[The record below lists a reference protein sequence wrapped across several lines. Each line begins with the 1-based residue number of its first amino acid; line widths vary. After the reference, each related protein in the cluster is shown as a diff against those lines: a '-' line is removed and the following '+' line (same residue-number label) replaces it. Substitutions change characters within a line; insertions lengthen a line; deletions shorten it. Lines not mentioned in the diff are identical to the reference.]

1 MTAGTAG
8 PASGADQATERAARL
23 DLVRRALHLAEV
35 GRVPEAYPLLAE
47 ALRADPEDPTVQLA
61 IAHCY
66 QLQGRWSNMLTML
79 DLAVRRAPAD
89 PQVHRKRSV
98 ALRELGRVSEAL
110 AAAEQARAL
119 DPHDARNEIVRAEAL
134 LRRRGT
140 RAVLGALAAAV
151 RARELD
157 PQSVWAH
164 LTEASVWRRMAE
176 FGRARA
182 AYQAALRL
190 APENPTALHGLA
202 TLDGA
207 RGRAVR
213 AEAVLGGMLAAAPT
227 DPAALRAARIG
238 ARQAL
243 WLLTDLGCLVLL
255 VAAVL
260 VGAAQ
265 ELPTRFLAATVG
277 GAVTGVA
284 ALGVVLLLRWR
295 MARLS
300 GPIRSMLRA
309 NWRRP
314 TFLAAPLR
322 LVSLVLGMLLIS
334 LGPYPPEAV
343 EIAGVVLV
351 ATPVATLLVRWRT
364 RALLELV
371 WLLRRGWFRLAA
383 VATRSAR

>member
-182 AYQAALRL
+182 AYQEALRL

-277 GAVTGVA
+277 GGRDRRGRARGGAAAPVADGTAVRSDPQHAAGQLAPPHLPRGAAAAGVSGPRHAADQPRPVSTGGGRDRGRGPGRDAGGDAAGALAHPGVA
-284 ALGVVLLLRWR
+284 GAGLV
-295 MARLS
+295 
-300 GPIRSMLRA
+300 
-309 NWRRP
+309 
-314 TFLAAPLR
+314 APPR
-322 LVSLVLGMLLIS
+322 LV
-334 LGPYPPEAV
+334 PA
-343 EIAGVVLV
+343 
-351 ATPVATLLVRWRT
+351 
-364 RALLELV
+364 
-371 WLLRRGWFRLAA
+371 RRGRHP
-383 VATRSAR
+383 